1 MRPVGS
7 AEELERRRLR
17 AVDLLGKGQ
26 GPTEVARM
34 VGANR
39 RSVQRWA
46 RRSERGGTAALA
58 PKRHPGPP
66 GKLDVAQRRRLGA
79 ALLEGPKAQG
89 FATDLWTGPRVAQ
102 LVRRMFGVRYNP
114 KYVPRLLRSLG
125 WTPQRPE
132 GRAYERDEKAIA
144 RWVRDEW
151 PRIKK
156 RQSARRAPRVPG

>member
-1 MRPVGS
+1 
-7 AEELERRRLR
+7 
-17 AVDLLGKGQ
+17 
-26 GPTEVARM
+26 
-34 VGANR
+34 
-39 RSVQRWA
+39 
-46 RRSERGGTAALA
+46 LA

-66 GKLDVAQRRRLGA
+66 GKLDAAQRRRLGA
-79 ALLEGPKAQG
+79 ALLEGSKAQG